1 MVTFSRALLLASAV
15 SAMALTGCGGDDSN
29 SDGKAKLSLGMT
41 DAPVDGAAE
50 VWVQFSGVTLIRA
63 DGEAETTFTFD
74 EPKRINLLAYQHGEI
89 YPLLENEEIDA
100 GEYSQIRL
108 LVDTE
113 GDLDTV
119 IVLDGGAT
127 FELTIPSGAQTGLKL
142 VSGFTAT
149 AGGEV
154 NFTLDFDLRK
164 SVTLT
169 GNGEFKLRPTIRIID
184 NLEAGHIAGMVA
196 SDACP
201 AESEMAIYV
210 YEGTVTEPED
220 LGADAEPLVTTYV
233 KTDLSYQAS
242 FLAAGEYTLALT
254 CIADEDDPEV
264 DDDAFGSGAGFVA
277 VSGSLTVTADQTTE
291 WNPAVGG

>member
-1 MVTFSRALLLASAV
+1 MFTYSRALLLASAV
-15 SAMALTGCGGDDSN
+15 SAMALTGCGGDDSS
-29 SDGKAKLSLGMT
+29 SDGKAKLSVGMT

-50 VWVQFSGVTLIRA
+50 VWVQFSGVTLIRG

-169 GNGEFKLRPTIRIID
+169 GNGEYKLRPTIRIID
-184 NLEAGHIAGMVA
+184 NICSERAQY
-196 SDACP
+196 DA
-201 AESEMAIYV
+201 AFAR
-210 YEGTVTEPED
+210 G
-220 LGADAEPLVTTYV
+220 
-233 KTDLSYQAS
+233 
-242 FLAAGEYTLALT
+242 
-254 CIADEDDPEV
+254 
-264 DDDAFGSGAGFVA
+264 AFGNIGNA
-277 VSGSLTVTADQTTE
+277 
-291 WNPAVGG
+291 